1 MSENKFYKF
10 AINYLDENK
19 TTIYSYT
26 ALDENTGGVLMI
38 TPRGQFDVEI
48 PASIT
53 CTCGGNFNQCVS
65 EKITEE
71 QFWNVFKSYTL
82 QLYQYYQNQVSTVSV

>member
-1 MSENKFYKF
+1 MSENKFSKF

-26 ALDENTGGVLMI
+26 ALDEDNDNVLMI
-38 TPRGQFDVEI
+38 TPRGHFGVEI
-48 PASIT
+48 PASIGG
-53 CTCGGNFNQCVS
+53 TCGGNFNQCVS
-65 EKITEE
+65 EEITEE